1 MRGNPFLAAEPW
13 ELAHGFSTLS
23 TAVSPPGLVGSGSF
37 SVLSPWASQFTVCT
51 WPHACR
57 QALPILPASFKVL
70 GTEPKACAHQASTL
84 QLSQPCVCF
93 VWGCPVACELAHSIP
108 GLCLLQANSI
118 LTFSQIS
125 RPPLSILLREQGAG
139 SIILSQEP
147 LASGS
152 PQVRDLLVAWEE
164 TTQWTACCFLGPFSV
179 RKKPSATQV
188 LALGLFSGWFVAWE
202 LPHIPLGLVLPL
214 QWLHVRAAYASFPF
228 SFCKLRV
235 SSLSS
240 FCPPLPH
247 PCLVHWGAHMRH
259 GMHVEVSG

>member
-57 QALPILPASFKVL
+57 QALPLLPASFKVL

-118 LTFSQIS
+118 LTLSQIS
-125 RPPLSILLREQGAG
+125 RPPLSILLREQGA
-139 SIILSQEP
+139 
-147 LASGS
+147 
-152 PQVRDLLVAWEE
+152 
-164 TTQWTACCFLGPFSV
+164 
-179 RKKPSATQV
+179 
-188 LALGLFSGWFVAWE
+188 
-202 LPHIPLGLVLPL
+202 
-214 QWLHVRAAYASFPF
+214 
-228 SFCKLRV
+228 
-235 SSLSS
+235 LSS
-240 FCPPLPH
+240 AKSPWLQAAHRSEIYLWHGRKPHSGLPAAFWV
-247 PCLVHWGAHMRH
+247 PSV
-259 GMHVEVSG
+259 